1 MLRHSLTVALRV
13 KGNELKAVE
22 FFFIFL
28 LNSSSVFPIEFPTT
42 GLYHTN
48 RSCTLAGQ
56 MATCCSVL
64 GEP

>member
-22 FFFIFL
+22 VFFS
-28 LNSSSVFPIEFPTT
+28 LNSTSVFPIEFPAT
-42 GLYHTN
+42 GLCHTN

-56 MATCCSVL
+56 MAACCSVL

>member
-13 KGNELKAVE
+13 KGNELKAVGV
-22 FFFIFL
+22 FL

-56 MATCCSVL
+56 MAACCSVL